1 MTDGLLPV
9 AVDLVHPGQMERIQ
23 LIAIR
28 ESGQALVEYSL
39 ILGLISVVAA
49 ALLTTIG
56 TDVKA
61 ALQSMVDAL

>member
-1 MTDGLLPV
+1 MNTL
-9 AVDLVHPGQMERIQ
+9 QRIQ
-23 LIAIR
+23 SIAIR
-28 ESGQALVEYSL
+28 ADGQALVEYSL

-49 ALLTTIG
+49 ALLTAIG